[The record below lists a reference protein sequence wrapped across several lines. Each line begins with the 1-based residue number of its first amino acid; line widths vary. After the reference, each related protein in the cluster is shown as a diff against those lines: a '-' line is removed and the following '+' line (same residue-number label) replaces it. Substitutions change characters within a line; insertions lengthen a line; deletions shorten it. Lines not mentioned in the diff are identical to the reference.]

1 MGFRMSVWELRPG
14 AANDH
19 APVVSLDTG
28 DIVSGKFEANGTAKD
43 WMSRPHVQ
51 FEVEPRKKVQRAAAD
66 VSMFFPGSIVLSQ
79 EARAAL
85 GGFLTRFGQLLELDV
100 QGQVRYFYNVTH
112 VVDCIDDERTTR
124 TKDGSLKKV
133 AFDLSKVPE
142 EACVFKA
149 PLTARFQLYVNDA
162 AKKLLEQ
169 WARDAQLTGFEI
181 GKPNVI

>member
-1 MGFRMSVWELRPG
+1 
-14 AANDH
+14 
-19 APVVSLDTG
+19 
-28 DIVSGKFEANGTAKD
+28 
-43 WMSRPHVQ
+43 
-51 FEVEPRKKVQRAAAD
+51 
-66 VSMFFPGSIVLSQ
+66 MFFPGSIVLSQ

-100 QGQVRYFYNVTH
+100 QGQVRYFYNVTN
-112 VVDCIDDERTTR
+112 VVDCVDDERTTR
-124 TKDGSLKKV
+124 TKDGSLKKI

-149 PLTARFQLYVNDA
+149 PLTSRFQLYVNDT

-169 WARDAQLTGFEI
+169 WARDANLTGFEI